1 MRCRVNHLNGPAI
14 SRGAG
19 YIFIETI
26 VGFISGYL
34 LWLILTRITTPEII
48 GLSSTLVSLAGIFTA
63 IATLGVPVGVSRF
76 LAKTFHEKDSDNS
89 KILVKVSVIL
99 VIIGILT
106 SVTMFMIV
114 KDWIT
119 SNLDTALVVSVILVF
134 SSSAFGIL
142 LHSILIASLKT
153 VQLPKIMV
161 ISSSFRTV
169 MVIILVLAHAGT
181 LGIVLGYS
189 FYQILAS
196 IMLSFAI
203 VGLLRRQNK
212 KPIVQINKPFKTIL
226 IASVPSWI
234 PKLITIFGS
243 ANLGTVI
250 VFGSSGS
257 TEAASYFLANTILGG
272 IIAIVTPLYT
282 IAYPALSAMTDNRKR
297 FTWRIIKISMVILTP
312 LSLSVIF
319 YSHDIINLLG
329 PDYTDASFLLEIL
342 MLTAIMGSLPT
353 MIGQLLY
360 AYDRY
365 RQLLYLGLAS
375 SIPRTALYFVLVPL
389 FGGMGAAISYVVGSI
404 IGFVLCSIIA
414 HKMGMIINWKE
425 LGLTVIVPLIPAFL
439 FSYFQVNFI
448 LGIILTITTS
458 LIAFLRF
465 KILTRSDVEDSL
477 NVLPKG
483 IAKPLTIILDAVGHH
498 LNKDY

>member
-1 MRCRVNHLNGPAI
+1 MRCRVNHLNGPGI

-106 SVTMFMIV
+106 SVTMFMIM

-161 ISSSFRTV
+161 VSSSFRTV
-169 MVIILVLAHAGT
+169 MVIILVLAHAGA

-212 KPIVQINKPFKTIL
+212 KPIVQINQPFKTIL

-329 PDYTDASFLLEIL
+329 PDYTDASLLLEIL

-404 IGFVLCSIIA
+404 IGFVLSSIIA
-414 HKMGMIINWKE
+414 NKMGMIINWKE
-425 LGLTVIVPLIPAFL
+425 LGLTVILPLIPAFL

>member
-1 MRCRVNHLNGPAI
+1 MRCRVNHLNGRAI

-48 GLSSTLVSLAGIFTA
+48 GLASTLVSLAGIFTA

-99 VIIGILT
+99 VIIGILA
-106 SVTMFMIV
+106 SVTIFMIM
-114 KDWIT
+114 KDWIN
-119 SNLDTALVVSVILVF
+119 SNLDPALLVSVILVF

-142 LHSILIASLKT
+142 LHSVLIASLKT
-153 VQLPKIMV
+153 EQLPKIMV
-161 ISSSFRTV
+161 VSSSFRTV
-169 MVIILVLAHAGT
+169 MVIILVLAHTGA
-181 LGIVLGYS
+181 LGIILGYS

-203 VGLLRRQNK
+203 VGLLRSQNNK
-212 KPIVQINKPFKTIL
+212 SIVKIDKPFKTIL

-297 FTWRIIKISMVILTP
+297 FTWRIIKISMIILTP

-319 YSHDIINLLG
+319 YSHDIMNLLG

-353 MIGQLLY
+353 MVGQLLY
-360 AYDRY
+360 AYDSY

-389 FGGMGAAISYVVGSI
+389 FGGIGAAISYAVGSI
-404 IGFVLCSIIA
+404 IGFVLSAIIA
-414 HKMGMIINWKE
+414 NKIGMIINWKE
-425 LGLTVIVPLIPAFL
+425 LGLTVLLPLIPAFL

-465 KILTRSDVEDSL
+465 KILTKSDIDDSL
-477 NVLPKG
+477 NVLPKR
-483 IAKPLTIILDAVGHH
+483 IARPLIISFNKVGRI
-498 LNKDY
+498 LNKHY